1 MVKWRR
7 KTFSEEWEW
16 YTKLVRV
23 VVIVLIILFLYMGLM
38 FIPLSILDE
47 GTVKTTTFNLGM
59 TGVLIIVGVIPIY
72 GFIILIK
79 DMVEKRR
86 SKIRVDTSLVKLSK
100 RNQNL
105 KLVFWVMV
113 TIGIL
118 LLVWAIVWAIETVIK
133 FGEVNRSISIPSTF
147 FSGLLIIFGGI
158 GLQEIK
164 DIRYESALK
173 IPKKIFKINELV
185 ELRLIGKET
194 YIYVNNK
201 RLFACKSLLLNIP
214 KMGIREIKSMDEAVM
229 LFESTEK
236 EQYKISPEEEF
247 IGHCSNIQV
256 FFENGL
262 NTDLISSNVAFP
274 LLKALVDNKYK
285 PALRV
290 FKEEIAKRFNEGTYN
305 SRMFLFLQGY
315 LYYLTEEEKQLLKGY
330 DLESKNILETIN
342 RLWLDD
348 IKKGK

>member
-1 MVKWRR
+1 
-7 KTFSEEWEW
+7 
-16 YTKLVRV
+16 
-23 VVIVLIILFLYMGLM
+23 
-38 FIPLSILDE
+38 
-47 GTVKTTTFNLGM
+47 
-59 TGVLIIVGVIPIY
+59 
-72 GFIILIK
+72 
-79 DMVEKRR
+79 
-86 SKIRVDTSLVKLSK
+86 
-100 RNQNL
+100 
-105 KLVFWVMV
+105 
-113 TIGIL
+113 
-118 LLVWAIVWAIETVIK
+118 
-133 FGEVNRSISIPSTF
+133 
-147 FSGLLIIFGGI
+147 
-158 GLQEIK
+158 
-164 DIRYESALK
+164 ESALK

-194 YIYVNNK
+194 HIYVNNK

-229 LFESTEK
+229 LFQSTEK
-236 EQYKISPEEEF
+236 EQQKISPEEEF

-274 LLKALVDNKYK
+274 LLKALVDSKYK

-305 SRMFLFLQGY
+305 SRMFLFSQGY

-330 DLESKNILETIN
+330 DPASKSILKSIQ

-348 IKKGK
+348 IKKVNKD

>member
-7 KTFSEEWEW
+7 KTFSEEWKW

-23 VVIVLIILFLYMGLM
+23 VVIVFIILFLYMGLM

-47 GTVKTTTFNLGM
+47 GTVKTTTFNFGM
-59 TGVLIIVGVIPIY
+59 TGVFIIVGVIPIY
-72 GFIILIK
+72 CFIILIK
-79 DMVEKRR
+79 DMVENRR
-86 SKIRVDTSLVKLSK
+86 SKIRIDTSLVKLSK

-113 TIGIL
+113 NIGIL
-118 LLVWAIVWAIETVIK
+118 LLVWAIIWDN
-133 FGEVNRSISIPSTF
+133 FPSMFISL
-147 FSGLLIIFGGI
+147 LLIIFGGI

-164 DIRYESALK
+164 DIRYESAKK

-214 KMGIREIKSMDEAVM
+214 KRRIREIESMDEAVM

-236 EQYKISPEEEF
+236 IQHQISPEEEF
-247 IGHCSNIQV
+247 MGHCSNIQV

-262 NTDLISSNVAFP
+262 NTDILTSNVAFP
-274 LLKALVDNKYK
+274 LLKALVDNKFK
-285 PALRV
+285 PASRV
-290 FKEEIAKRFNEGTYN
+290 FKDEIAKRFNKGTYN

-330 DLESKNILETIN
+330 DLESKSIFKTIY

-348 IKKGK
+348 IKKVNRLKTLKR